1 MTEAEAKED
10 IKQAEA
16 RDRLVIEYID
26 LCMQFTDAQRGY
38 TRHGDIKLRLN
49 EIRRLLGIEE
59 I

>member
-1 MTEAEAKED
+1 MTEAEMKAE

-26 LCMQFTDAQRGY
+26 LCMQFTDAQRDY